1 MKAVLVSRY
10 HPLLVALH
18 WLLAVLIIAMLCA
31 GFFLL
36 APMPNIDP
44 QKIGILLVHMSLG
57 MLILGL
63 AVIRFIVR
71 IATATPADA
80 TTGHTA
86 LDRSAR
92 LAHYGFY
99 LLVVLMAGTG
109 LATAI
114 LAGLN
119 RSVFQKTGEAL
130 PATFDAYPTFT
141 AHSFFAL
148 ILTAL
153 IVVHVPAA
161 LYHQFGRRDHCCGA
175 CGSAGWYETP
185 GIGELVRPDLAHHS
199 DHRSCIG
206 PAGLLGWP
214 AHNKPLPG
222 EPACRVRLTIISRF
236 HLPGPISGTR
246 RFATWS
252 RPMISRSTTSR

>member
-1 MKAVLVSRY
+1 MMAALVSRH

-18 WLLAVLIIAMLCA
+18 WLLAFLIIAMLCA

-44 QKIGILLVHMSLG
+44 QKIGVLLVHMSLG

-63 AVIRFIVR
+63 MVIRFIVR
-71 IATATPADA
+71 LATAKPADA
-80 TTGHTA
+80 TTGHAA
-86 LDRSAR
+86 LDSGAR

-130 PATFDAYPTFT
+130 PATFAAYPTFT
-141 AHSFFAL
+141 AHFYLAL
-148 ILTAL
+148 LLAGL
-153 IVVHVPAA
+153 IIVHVTAA
-161 LYHQFGRRDHCCGA
+161 LYHQFGIRDH
-175 CGSAGWYETP
+175 
-185 GIGELVRPDLAHHS
+185 
-199 DHRSCIG
+199 
-206 PAGLLGWP
+206 LLRRMWFGR
-214 AHNKPLPG
+214 
-222 EPACRVRLTIISRF
+222 RV
-236 HLPGPISGTR
+236 
-246 RFATWS
+246 
-252 RPMISRSTTSR
+252 

>member
-1 MKAVLVSRY
+1 MKVALVSRY

-57 MLILGL
+57 MLILGFT
-63 AVIRFIVR
+63 VIRLIVR
-71 IATATPADA
+71 LATAKPADA
-80 TTGHTA
+80 TAGHAA
-86 LDRSAR
+86 LDGSAR

-130 PATFDAYPTFT
+130 PATFAYPTFT
-141 AHSFFAL
+141 AHFFFAL

-153 IVVHVPAA
+153 IVVHVAAA
-161 LYHQFGRRDHCCGA
+161 LYHQFGRRDH
-175 CGSAGWYETP
+175 
-185 GIGELVRPDLAHHS
+185 
-199 DHRSCIG
+199 
-206 PAGLLGWP
+206 LLRRMWFGR
-214 AHNKPLPG
+214 
-222 EPACRVRLTIISRF
+222 RV
-236 HLPGPISGTR
+236 
-246 RFATWS
+246 
-252 RPMISRSTTSR
+252 